1 MFLQVK
7 FDEDSYDSVKSVY
20 RSAFI
25 TAKIGQKIITYETS
39 ALPTFTDL
47 TTSGG
52 EIDLQI
58 LCIQRRQDLSRRKK
72 NINLYR
78 QDGKIFP
85 IKVVEPVFKPFVYAY
100 AIRDVQITFFY
111 LALPRTR
118 RTISIYSFSAIY
130 LYTERGGLSF

>member
-1 MFLQVK
+1 M
-7 FDEDSYDSVKSVY
+7 YN
-20 RSAFI
+20 
-25 TAKIGQKIITYETS
+25 
-39 ALPTFTDL
+39 
-47 TTSGG
+47 SG
-52 EIDLQI
+52 IFYTHIYFYFLQI
-58 LCIQRRQDLSRRKK
+58 LLIYKYYAYNGGRIYHDVKK

-118 RTISIYSFSAIY
+118 RTIYQYIHLVQYICIR
-130 LYTERGGLSF
+130 RGAV